1 MCEVKYLYFPINKC
15 GNTSFKKIFE
25 KYNHIVI
32 PNLNLDN
39 DENKNLHL
47 LKKNFDK
54 FFKFTLIKH
63 PLNRL
68 ISAINMFITNKLI
81 TMDNWK
87 KVFDIMKNHESYNLT
102 NKNMNDYIKRHTL
115 PLTSPLYCL
124 LNNKNEIAVDLVI
137 KLENINYKQFF
148 NKIKINENEIIPFEN
163 KSKKYITINNF
174 SKDDL
179 IFVYEYYKKDL
190 IIFNYDKIF

>member
-1 MCEVKYLYFPINKC
+1 MSEVKYLYFPINKC

-81 TMDNWK
+81 TMDN
-87 KVFDIMKNHESYNLT
+87 
-102 NKNMNDYIKRHTL
+102 
-115 PLTSPLYCL
+115 
-124 LNNKNEIAVDLVI
+124 
-137 KLENINYKQFF
+137 
-148 NKIKINENEIIPFEN
+148 
-163 KSKKYITINNF
+163 
-174 SKDDL
+174 
-179 IFVYEYYKKDL
+179 
-190 IIFNYDKIF
+190 